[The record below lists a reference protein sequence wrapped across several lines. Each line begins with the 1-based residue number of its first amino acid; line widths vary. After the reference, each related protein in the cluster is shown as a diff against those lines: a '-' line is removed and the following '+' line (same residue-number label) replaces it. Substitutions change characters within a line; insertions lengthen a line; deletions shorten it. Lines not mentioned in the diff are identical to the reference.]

1 MAQAVRPHLDR
12 NSRLL
17 QMLVDDARHAPGRDP
32 LAAIIEKDRRLALAG
47 KLPAPALL
55 LAIIA
60 QRLHGDLTDRN
71 DPLFGA
77 LADHPNNA
85 ELKIDVGPI
94 EADQL
99 TDTDAGRIK
108 NFQHGSIP
116 HIEAGLELNRAQEM
130 KRIIDRQKSRQ
141 RLFLPRR
148 MKQQKRIFL
157 DLVRRDQIAKEFL

>member
-1 MAQAVRPHLDR
+1 MSFVIHRGQGIQIQMRILLRRRQTRVPQQFLYHAQVCAAIEKVRGETMAQAVRPHLDR

-55 LAIIA
+55 LAVIA

-99 TDTDAGRIK
+99 TDTRSEE
-108 NFQHGSIP
+108 HTS
-116 HIEAGLELNRAQEM
+116 ELQSPCNLVC
-130 KRIIDRQKSRQ
+130 
-141 RLFLPRR
+141 RLL
-148 MKQQKRIFL
+148 L
-157 DLVRRDQIAKEFL
+157 